1 MRYFIELA
9 YNGKNY
15 HGWQIQPDA
24 ISVQEKINSAI
35 STILRENITIT
46 GAGRTDAGVHAL
58 QMFAHFDTNIV
69 LANNFAFRLNALLP
83 DDIVIFNTKLMH
95 NTAHA
100 RFDATSRSYEYKIWI
115 GRNPFLLD
123 TSWQLYNQKLN
134 IDLMNQAAA
143 ILYEYE
149 DFECFSKVKSDVH
162 TFNCT
167 VTNALWV
174 LNGNDLTFHIS
185 ANRFLRNMVRAV
197 VGTLI
202 DIGIGKITLDDFRK
216 IIASKNR
223 SNAGTSVPAKGLFL
237 TKVAYIYIY
246 IVSKTTGKAFDIKI
260 FVRLM
265 SFAKKYRAQFII
277 AASST
282 ILLAVFAVLS
292 PIILM
297 RAIDDFVTHKDLTR
311 LLYFTIAMLVA
322 LVIQVFFQFS
332 FIYYANWVGQHI
344 IRDIRTKTFRKIMS
358 FKMSYFDNSS
368 VGKMV
373 TRVVSDIETIANFF
387 TQGVFMIFSDILKM
401 IIVIIVMFYTNWKL
415 AIIALATL
423 PILIYATKLFQIAIK
438 STFQDVRNQ
447 VANLNGFVQERVT
460 GMKIVQLF
468 NREKIE
474 YKNFIEIN
482 EKHKKAHI
490 KTVWY
495 YSIFFPIA
503 EILSSIAI
511 GLIVWYGGLQVIND
525 NTVSVGAIIG
535 FIKMAQ
541 MLFRPLRQIADKFNQ
556 LQMGIVAGER
566 VFNIIDT
573 SSSITKSG
581 KITTNALQGNIAFK
595 NVHFSYIKGEEILKG
610 ITFNVEKGKT
620 IAIVGATGAGKS
632 TIINLINRFYEIDSG
647 AIYLDNIPVEDYEIN
662 ALREK
667 IAVVLQDVFLFSDT
681 IFNNIS
687 LKNENITLEEV
698 KKAAKQIGIHQFIMS
713 LPNNYDYN
721 VKERGG
727 MLSSGQRQLIAFLR
741 AYVSNP
747 NILILDEATS
757 SIDSSSEK
765 MIQFATDKIT
775 KNRTSIVIAH
785 RLATIKKADTI
796 IVMDKGKIVEEG
808 NHTELLKKEGG
819 YYKNLYKKQFK
830 TEITS

>member
-1 MRYFIELA
+1 M
-9 YNGKNY
+9 
-15 HGWQIQPDA
+15 
-24 ISVQEKINSAI
+24 
-35 STILRENITIT
+35 
-46 GAGRTDAGVHAL
+46 
-58 QMFAHFDTNIV
+58 
-69 LANNFAFRLNALLP
+69 
-83 DDIVIFNTKLMH
+83 
-95 NTAHA
+95 
-100 RFDATSRSYEYKIWI
+100 
-115 GRNPFLLD
+115 
-123 TSWQLYNQKLN
+123 
-134 IDLMNQAAA
+134 
-143 ILYEYE
+143 
-149 DFECFSKVKSDVH
+149 
-162 TFNCT
+162 
-167 VTNALWV
+167 
-174 LNGNDLTFHIS
+174 
-185 ANRFLRNMVRAV
+185 
-197 VGTLI
+197 
-202 DIGIGKITLDDFRK
+202 
-216 IIASKNR
+216 
-223 SNAGTSVPAKGLFL
+223 
-237 TKVAYIYIY
+237 
-246 IVSKTTGKAFDIKI
+246 KI

-265 SFAKKYRAQFII
+265 SFAKQYRVRFII

-282 ILLAVFAVLS
+282 ILLAIFAVLS
-292 PIILM
+292 PVILM
-297 RAIDDFVTHKDLTR
+297 MAIDDFVTHKDLTR
-311 LLYFTIAMLVA
+311 LLYYTIAMLVTL
-322 LVIQVFFQFS
+322 LVQVLFQFS

-344 IRDIRTKTFRKIMS
+344 IRDIRSKTFRKILS

-368 VGKMV
+368 VGRLV

-387 TQGVFMIFSDILKM
+387 SQGVFMIISDLLKM
-401 IIVIIVMFYTNWKL
+401 VVVIIVMLYTNWRL
-415 AIIALATL
+415 ALIALATL
-423 PILIYATKLFQIAIK
+423 PILIYATKIFQIAIK

-474 YKNFIEIN
+474 YQNFVGIN
-482 EKHKKAHI
+482 DKHKKAYI

-511 GLIVWYGGLQVIND
+511 GLIVWYGGLQVIAD
-525 NTVSVGAIIG
+525 NTVSVAAIIG

-566 VFNIIDT
+566 VFDIIDT
-573 SSSITKSG
+573 KSSITKSG
-581 KITTNALQGNIAFK
+581 TITTDTLEGNISFK
-595 NVHFSYIKGEEILKG
+595 EVRFSYIKGEEILKG
-610 ITFNVEKGKT
+610 ISFDVQKGQT

-647 AIYLDNIPVEDYEIN
+647 TICLDNIPVQEYEIN

-687 LKNENITLEEV
+687 LKNQHISLDEV
-698 KKAAKQIGIHQFIMS
+698 KQAAKQIGIHEFIMS
-713 LPNNYDYN
+713 LPNDYSYN

-741 AYVSNP
+741 AYVSKP
-747 NILILDEATS
+747 SILILDEATS
-757 SIDSSSEK
+757 SVDTHSEK
-765 MIQFATDKIT
+765 MIQYATDKIT

-796 IVMDKGKIVEEG
+796 IVMDKGEIVEKG
-808 NHTELLKKEGG
+808 SHAELLNKKDG